1 MHPSKHD
8 PKSPMNTEPPSHDT
22 ESPAPYTI
30 EQILSGI
37 VMGLIVAGVISKL
50 WMLPL
55 MSLTFSLLDLLLSPL
70 AALLS

>member
-1 MHPSKHD
+1 
-8 PKSPMNTEPPSHDT
+8 
-22 ESPAPYTI
+22 
-30 EQILSGI
+30 
-37 VMGLIVAGVISKL
+37 MGLIVAGVISKL